1 MSPKKVNIPL
11 GDAFAP
17 CREFSATERERTHSF
32 TAMLPNHPASEGAG
46 ETDFGLD
53 SYIYGNGL
61 LA

>member
-1 MSPKKVNIPL
+1 MSRKKVNIPL

-17 CREFSATERERTHSF
+17 CREFSETEREQTHPF
-32 TAMLPNHPASEGAG
+32 AAILPKQPASAGAG

-53 SYIYGNGL
+53 SYLYGNGL